1 MTDLR
6 KLIDIF
12 EDPALKKEIIDAI
25 KKTDD
30 TQLLQKILNT
40 LTVGDL
46 PIRLRE
52 ILRKD
57 ADASKFAEA
66 IAKVIMHM
74 DNSNSDKMAFLENYN
89 KGFINTALL
98 LDGEQHNYREFINS
112 PLALDLFK
120 ILSTQLVSQG
130 VGPCEVAFAVLSPD
144 IRWSGRAGGGGNIQ
158 VNKVAVEVKARVAS
172 GGRWINT
179 RKATMDMAGV
189 RRDIEDAWVKSK
201 NTEPLEMP
209 DRTNIAYFIQN
220 IRPKIDPKIMP
231 KLAKQMADGLFNH
244 VNNTEYSSALVDG
257 DLAKIQDALLNVGF
271 ENYKAYS
278 DFDGILLV
286 DVPSETAQY
295 FRSYGEMRGQARAAQ
310 GYVYGPETEAMPQ
323 VVLIP
328 KGGVGTPTGR
338 QAAKAAKDS
347 APKPAPVAEPK
358 SVTGEPV
365 SIRPPGTPEL
375 GTAKPRDISAPRARR
390 SR

>member
-1 MTDLR
+1 MSDMKTL
-6 KLIDIF
+6 LAIF
-12 EDPALKKEIIDAI
+12 EDANLKKEIINVV

-30 TQLLQKILNT
+30 VQLLQKIFNT

-46 PIRLRE
+46 PVRLRE

-57 ADASKFAEA
+57 ADASKFAES
-66 IAKVIMHM
+66 IARVIMHM
-74 DNSNSDKMAFLENYN
+74 DNPNSEKMEFLENYST
-89 KGFINTALL
+89 GFINTDLL
-98 LDGEQHNYREFINS
+98 LDGQQHNYREFINTT
-112 PLALDLFK
+112 LAMDLFK

-130 VGPCEVAFAVLSPD
+130 VGPCEVAFAVLSPK
-144 IRWSGRAGGGGNIQ
+144 IRWSGRAGGGGDIQ

-189 RRDIEDAWVKSK
+189 RRAIEDAWVKSK
-201 NTEPLEMP
+201 NTEPLELP
-209 DRTNIAYFIQN
+209 DRTNFSYWIQN
-220 IRPKIDPKIMP
+220 IRPKIDPKLLP
-231 KLAKQMADGLFNH
+231 KLTKQMADGLFNH
-244 VNNTEYSSALVDG
+244 TNNTEYRNALIDG
-257 DLAKIQDALLNVGF
+257 DVVQLQDALLNVGF

-295 FRSYGEMRGQARAAQ
+295 FRSYGEMRGHAKAGQ

-328 KGGVGTPTGR
+328 KSGIGTP
-338 QAAKAAKDS
+338 KAAKPS
-347 APKPAPVAEPK
+347 AGTAAATVAKPKAMTQQPVD
-358 SVTGEPV
+358 
-365 SIRPPGTPEL
+365 IRPPGTPL
-375 GTAKPRDISAPRARR
+375 DRAPRSDQPRQKR
-390 SR
+390 

>member
-1 MTDLR
+1 MV
-6 KLIDIF
+6 
-12 EDPALKKEIIDAI
+12 

-30 TQLLQKILNT
+30 VQLLQKIFNT

-46 PIRLRE
+46 PVRLRE

-57 ADASKFAEA
+57 ADASKFAES
-66 IAKVIMHM
+66 IARVIMHM
-74 DNSNSDKMAFLENYN
+74 DNPNSEKMEFLENYST
-89 KGFINTALL
+89 GFINTDLL
-98 LDGEQHNYREFINS
+98 LDGQQHNYREFINTT
-112 PLALDLFK
+112 LAMDLFK

-130 VGPCEVAFAVLSPD
+130 VGPCEVAFAVLSPK
-144 IRWSGRAGGGGNIQ
+144 IRWSGRAGGGGDIQ

-189 RRDIEDAWVKSK
+189 RRAIEDAWVKSK
-201 NTEPLEMP
+201 NTEPLELP
-209 DRTNIAYFIQN
+209 DRTNFSYWIQN
-220 IRPKIDPKIMP
+220 IRPKIDPKLLP
-231 KLAKQMADGLFNH
+231 KLTKQMADGLFNH
-244 VNNTEYSSALVDG
+244 TNNTEYRNALIDG
-257 DLAKIQDALLNVGF
+257 DVVQLQDALLNVGF

-295 FRSYGEMRGQARAAQ
+295 FRSYGEMRGHAKAGQ

-328 KGGVGTPTGR
+328 KSGIGTP
-338 QAAKAAKDS
+338 KAAKSS
-347 APKPAPVAEPK
+347 AGTAAATVAKPKAMTQQPVD
-358 SVTGEPV
+358 
-365 SIRPPGTPEL
+365 IRPPGTPL
-375 GTAKPRDISAPRARR
+375 DRAPRSDQPRQKR
-390 SR
+390 

>member
-1 MTDLR
+1 MSDMKTL
-6 KLIDIF
+6 LAIF
-12 EDPALKKEIIDAI
+12 EDANLKKEIINVV

-30 TQLLQKILNT
+30 VQLLQKIFNT

-46 PIRLRE
+46 PVRLRE

-57 ADASKFAEA
+57 ADASKFAES
-66 IAKVIMHM
+66 IARVIMHM
-74 DNSNSDKMAFLENYN
+74 DNPNSEKMEFLENYST
-89 KGFINTALL
+89 GFINTDLL
-98 LDGEQHNYREFINS
+98 LDGQQHNYREFINTT
-112 PLALDLFK
+112 LAMDLFK

-130 VGPCEVAFAVLSPD
+130 VGPCEVAFAVLSPK
-144 IRWSGRAGGGGNIQ
+144 IRWSGRAGGGGDIQ

-189 RRDIEDAWVKSK
+189 RRAIEDAWVKSK
-201 NTEPLEMP
+201 NTEPLELP
-209 DRTNIAYFIQN
+209 DRTNFSYWIQN
-220 IRPKIDPKIMP
+220 IRPKIDPKLLP
-231 KLAKQMADGLFNH
+231 KLTKQMADGLFNH
-244 VNNTEYSSALVDG
+244 TNNTEYRNALIDG
-257 DLAKIQDALLNVGF
+257 DVVQLQDALLNVGF

-295 FRSYGEMRGQARAAQ
+295 FRSYGEMRGHAKAGQ

-328 KGGVGTPTGR
+328 KSGIGTP
-338 QAAKAAKDS
+338 KAAKSS
-347 APKPAPVAEPK
+347 AGTAAATVAKPKAMTQQPVD
-358 SVTGEPV
+358 
-365 SIRPPGTPEL
+365 IRPPGTPL
-375 GTAKPRDISAPRARR
+375 DRAPRSDQPRQKR
-390 SR
+390 

>member
-6 KLIDIF
+6 KLISIF
-12 EDPALKKEIIDAI
+12 EDPALKKEIIDAV

-30 TQLLQKILNT
+30 AQLLQKILNT

-46 PIRLRE
+46 PVRLRE

-57 ADASKFAEA
+57 VDASKFAES

-74 DNSNSDKMAFLENYN
+74 DNPNSDKMAFLENYTN
-89 KGFINTALL
+89 GFINTDLL
-98 LDGEQHNYREFINS
+98 LDGQQHNYREFINS

-130 VGPCEVAFAVLSPD
+130 VGPCEVAFAVLSPS
-144 IRWSGRAGGGGNIQ
+144 IRWSGRAGGGGDIQ

-172 GGRWINT
+172 GGRWINA
-179 RKATMDMAGV
+179 RKATIDMAGI
-189 RRDIEDAWVKSK
+189 RRAMEDAWVKSK
-201 NTEPLEMP
+201 NPEPLEMP
-209 DRTNIAYFIQN
+209 DRTNFTYFIQN
-220 IRPKIDPKIMP
+220 IRPKIDPKILP

-244 VNNTEYSSALVDG
+244 VDNTEYRNALIDG
-257 DLAKIQDALLNVGF
+257 DVARCQDALLNVGF

-278 DFDGILLV
+278 EFDGILLV

-295 FRSYGEMRGQARAAQ
+295 FRSYGEMRGFAKAGQ
-310 GYVYGPETEAMPQ
+310 GYVYAPESEAMPQ

-328 KGGVGTPTGR
+328 RAGVATPAGR
-338 QAAKAAKDS
+338 SGAAAKS
-347 APKPAPVAEPK
+347 AAPVAAPNV
-358 SVTGEPV
+358 VTGKRTQ
-365 SIRPPGTPEL
+365 IRPPGSEPSP
-375 GTAKPRDISAPRARR
+375 AKREISAPRQRR

>member
-1 MTDLR
+1 MTNLR
-6 KLIDIF
+6 NLIDIF
-12 EDPALKKEIIDAI
+12 EDPTLKKEIIDAV

-57 ADASKFAEA
+57 ADASKFAES

-74 DNSNSDKMAFLENYN
+74 DNPNSDKMAFLENYAT
-89 KGFINTALL
+89 GFINTDLL
-98 LDGEQHNYREFINS
+98 LDGQQHNYREFINS

-130 VGPCEVAFAVLSPD
+130 VGPCEVAFAVLSPK
-144 IRWSGRAGGGGNIQ
+144 IRWSGRAGGGGDIQ
-158 VNKVAVEVKARVAS
+158 VNKIAVEVKARVAS
-172 GGRWINT
+172 GGRWINA
-179 RKATMDMAGV
+179 RKATIDMAGI
-189 RRDIEDAWVKSK
+189 RRAMDDAWTKSK
-201 NTEPLEMP
+201 NPEPLDMP
-209 DRTNIAYFIQN
+209 DRTNFSYWVQN
-220 IRPKIDPKIMP
+220 IRPKIDPKLLP

-244 VNNTEYSSALVDG
+244 TNNTEYRDALIEG
-257 DLAKIQDALLNVGF
+257 DVARIQDALLNVGF

-295 FRSYGEMRGQARAAQ
+295 FRSYGEMRGYAKAGQ
-310 GYVYGPETEAMPQ
+310 GYVYAPESEAMPQ

-338 QAAKAAKDS
+338 RPAAADA
-347 APKPAPVAEPK
+347 KPAASPVAKPK
-358 SVTGEPV
+358 SLSGEPV
-365 SIRPPGTPEL
+365 SIRPPGTPDL
-375 GTAKPRDISAPRARR
+375 STKPTRDISAPRARR